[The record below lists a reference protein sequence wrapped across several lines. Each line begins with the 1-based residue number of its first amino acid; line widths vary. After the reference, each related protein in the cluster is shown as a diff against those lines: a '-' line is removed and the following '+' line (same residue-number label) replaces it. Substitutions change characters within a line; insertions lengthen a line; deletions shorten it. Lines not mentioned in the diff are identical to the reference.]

1 MSQIRQCYEILKLN
15 PDASTEEIKQ
25 AYKKLAKIWHPD
37 CFVGKPEKQEEA
49 EIKFKQILEAYEII
63 IAYKSDDSQ
72 ARVETYSKTEIH
84 QRKANSETFYWEGAK
99 YVEQEKY
106 QEAIEAFTLAIRLD
120 SNYIEA
126 YQYRGFIFSKLGYE
140 NRAESDLRTAQELKL
155 KQSDFQANNV
165 SEATAPSAKTAP
177 SRPEAQTG
185 KWIIRHTI
193 TVGSGKM
200 SAVTISNDGKL
211 FASSGSNFKID
222 VCRLDTEKVIATF
235 TGHKATVNC
244 LVFSPDAQ
252 MLFSGSADKTIRSWH
267 LYDSKSSVLGNWK
280 SRHCDRVITLAVS
293 YDGKT
298 LVSSSRDKTVKIW
311 SINTATEPYTLTGY
325 AAEVLTLAISSG
337 NILVTGGL
345 EKHLRLRNVKT
356 GKLLRSVS
364 GNSSI
369 SSVAFTPD
377 GKLIAAGGFDRN
389 IRLWAVATGE
399 EIGNLV
405 GHCDRISALTFNA
418 EGNILLSG
426 GWDGTVCLWQLNTGK
441 LINTFKGHRDKIICL
456 KINWQKKTIFTA
468 SSDGI
473 IKVWHLQE

>member
-1 MSQIRQCYEILKLN
+1 MSKIRQCYEILKLN
-15 PDASTEEIKQ
+15 PGASPKEIKQ

-37 CFVGKPEKQEEA
+37 CFIGKPEKQEEA
-49 EIKFKQILEAYEII
+49 EIEFKHILEAYEIL

-72 ARVETYSKTEIH
+72 GRVETYSKTEIH
-84 QRKANSETFYWEGAK
+84 QKKANPETLYWEGAK
-99 YVEQEKY
+99 YMERGNY

-120 SNYIEA
+120 PNYIEA
-126 YQYRGFIFSKLGYE
+126 YQYRGFIFSKLGHE

-155 KQSDFQANNV
+155 KQSIFQTNNV
-165 SEATAPSAKTAP
+165 SEATTPSAKTVP

-185 KWIIRHTI
+185 KWIVHHII

-211 FASSGSNFKID
+211 FAHSDSNFNID
-222 VCRLDTEKVIATF
+222 VCRLDTGKAIANF
-235 TGHKATVNC
+235 TGHKATVTC
-244 LVFSPDAQ
+244 LTFSPDGQ

-267 LYDSKSSVLGNWK
+267 LYNSKSSIFGNRK
-280 SRHCDRVITLAVS
+280 SWHCDQVITLAIS

-325 AAEVLTLAISSG
+325 AAEVLALAISSK

-345 EKHLRLRNVKT
+345 EKHLRLRNVET

-389 IRLWAVATGE
+389 IRLWEIATGQ
-399 EIGNLV
+399 EIGNLIS
-405 GHCDRISALTFNA
+405 HSDRVSALTFNA
-418 EGNILLSG
+418 EGNILVSG
-426 GWDGTVCLWQLNTGK
+426 GWDGTVCLWQLNTGE

-456 KINWQKKTIFTA
+456 KINWHKKTIFTA
-468 SSDGI
+468 SSDST
-473 IKVWHLQE
+473 IKVWHFQE